1 MRGVSSRWRCTPFFP
16 PLLVKVF
23 TQYSITEV
31 WSVSYVGTIVNGIL
45 NAGSIKT
52 GDVVLMG
59 SDANGSYQPTAVKS
73 SMQRKRLVMR
83 SEYLEFTDKS
93 YIRADV
99 THAEAGQCVS
109 IALKRMRGAQVRKG
123 MVLVTKTDTPREV
136 CR

>member
-1 MRGVSSRWRCTPFFP
+1 MVLP
-16 PLLVKVF
+16 F

-31 WSVSYVGTIVNGIL
+31 WSVPYVGTVVNGIL

-59 SDANGSYQPTAVKS
+59 PDANGSYQPTAVKS
-73 SMQRKRLVMR
+73 MQRKRLVTR

-109 IALKRMRGAQVRKG
+109 IALKRMRRAQVRKG
-123 MVLVTKTDTPREV
+123 MVLVTKTDTPPRGLLLIDMLRET
-136 CR
+136 